1 MLLTDRTISS
11 TYPLKYTATR
21 IPARI
26 ENAPRNADSAEIRKR
41 WFNDKNDGS
50 ITSGFDPSINR
61 SLSKLFDAW
70 IVFDRW

>member
-26 ENAPRNADSAEIRKR
+26 ENAPRNADSAEIKKR
-41 WFNDKNDGS
+41 FDDKNDGS

-61 SLSKLFDAW
+61 SLSKLFDA
-70 IVFDRW
+70 